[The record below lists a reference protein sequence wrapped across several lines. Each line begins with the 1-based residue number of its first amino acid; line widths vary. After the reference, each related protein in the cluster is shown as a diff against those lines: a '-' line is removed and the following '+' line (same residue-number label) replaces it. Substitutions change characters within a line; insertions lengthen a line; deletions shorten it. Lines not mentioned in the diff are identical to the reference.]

1 MGREIERHPR
11 FPNRT
16 NVSFVRPVDAHTI
29 EVRIWERGAG
39 ETMSSGTGS
48 SGAAATAVLRG
59 CVSSPVRILT
69 AAGPLDFRWTQSD
82 MFLAGPAEIVAGG
95 EYYFE

>member
-1 MGREIERHPR
+1 
-11 FPNRT
+11 
-16 NVSFVRPVDAHTI
+16 
-29 EVRIWERGAG
+29 
-39 ETMSSGTGS
+39 MSSGTGS

-82 MFLAGPAEIVAGG
+82 MFLAGRPRSSPAENTISSS
-95 EYYFE
+95 EL